1 MASADATNLK
11 IVTKN
16 FGVADSHKLSVY
28 TQRGGWQA
36 FRKALAMAPAAI
48 VDEVKKS
55 NLRGRGGAGFPT
67 GMKWGFIPKD
77 AEDGLPGQ
85 QRRRVRAGHV
95 QGPRAD
101 GLRPAPAASRG
112 C

>member
-1 MASADATNLK
+1 MANAEAANLK

-28 TQRGGWQA
+28 NQRGGGQA
-36 FRKALAMAPAAI
+36 FRKALTIQPAAL

-67 GMKWGFIPKD
+67 GMKWSFIP
-77 AEDGLPGQ
+77 
-85 QRRRVRAGHV
+85 RR
-95 QGPRAD
+95 PR
-101 GLRPAPAASRG
+101 RSTWW
-112 C
+112 